1 MTPFSNKNGKT
12 GVYSVPEN
20 PAHTMYLAPYVK
32 RQSISKKL
40 FRKINNT
47 FNKLNKGAKNLLEAY
62 MIQQSQDFMREG
74 PTRNVNTRIKNM
86 FCGIFKKIDERK
98 EMYLGKKVPEDTV
111 KEITGYISCGT
122 KRNTKKKRKTR
133 KIYKT

>member
-1 MTPFSNKNGKT
+1 M
-12 GVYSVPEN
+12 
-20 PAHTMYLAPYVK
+20 K
-32 RQSISKKL
+32 RQSIPKKL

-47 FNKLNKGAKNLLEAY
+47 FKNKLNKGAKNLLEAY

-86 FCGIFKKIDERK
+86 FCGIFKQIDERK

-111 KEITGYISCGT
+111 KEITGYISGGT
-122 KRNTKKKRKTR
+122 KRNTKKKKKT
-133 KIYKT
+133 KKNKNKQIQKKKTH